1 MLNIILQS
9 DPVTSIWTML
19 ADKGLTLAIL
29 GVGIYVVWK
38 NYQANNAKIE
48 KYMLEDRDRLL
59 SALNNSNELIKNN
72 TEVVQDLK
80 EFIREISEKH
90 SIKI

>member
-1 MLNIILQS
+1 MLHILLQS
-9 DPVTSIWTML
+9 DPVTSVWTVL
-19 ADKGLTLAIL
+19 VDKGLTLAIL
-29 GVGIYVVWK
+29 AVGIYVVWK